1 MKNIESLTIPVRVC
15 VERVLT
21 KKNTIKKRVYENQQI
36 ALIFCVY
43 MCVWVLLYLLDCL
56 LNLCKIYLYSVLRAF
71 GIFLNK
77 HFIKFYFNSIVELN
91 KYLK

>member
-43 MCVWVLLYLLDCL
+43 MCVCGF
-56 LNLCKIYLYSVLRAF
+56 CCIC
-71 GIFLNK
+71 
-77 HFIKFYFNSIVELN
+77 
-91 KYLK
+91 